1 MQINTKYL
9 FLDTSVYVRYLPNL
23 KLESLFKKV
32 FPYKLITCSELL
44 YEITDVCLRKQFT
57 SRFKDE
63 ALNSYHKYVEQSV
76 GLITNNSAL
85 HFNEPISIKKKI
97 PSNDPKDWYIHNL
110 ALQNDV
116 SIVTGDKDLLQLKSV
131 NYPIIPV
138 VEFLIKV

>member
-23 KLESLFKKV
+23 KSESLFKKV
-32 FPYKLITCSELL
+32 FSYKLITCSELL

-57 SRFKDE
+57 SRFNNEELD
-63 ALNSYHKYVEQSV
+63 SYHKYVEQSV
-76 GLITNNSAL
+76 ALIKYNSAL
-85 HFNEPISIKKKI
+85 HFNEPILIEENI
-97 PSNDPKDWYIHNL
+97 PVNDSRDWYIHNL

-116 SIVTGDKDLLQLKSV
+116 SIVTGDKHLLQLKNI

-138 VEFLIKV
+138 LDFLTNI

>member
-63 ALNSYHKYVEQSV
+63 ALNSYHKYIEQSV
-76 GLITNNSAL
+76 GLIKNNSAL
-85 HFNEPISIKKKI
+85 HFNEPISIKEKI